1 MRVRE
6 GAASMMTMPTRRAAR
21 SAISLIAMVALL
33 LCQAVWAGIL
43 PPGRLAVGMSHTF
56 EAEAAAPTCHNLG
69 GTDVPGNA
77 APSPC
82 DSAQLPSDEV
92 KLPVFAAGALVVAI
106 AMSIASE
113 PETPSHR
120 VELVHPAGVP
130 PPLRLLHCRF
140 RN

>member
-1 MRVRE
+1 MRAPQ
-6 GAASMMTMPTRRAAR
+6 GTASMMIMPTRNAAR
-21 SAISLIAMVALL
+21 SAISLIAVVALL
-33 LCQAVWAGIL
+33 FCQAVWAGVL
-43 PPGRLAVGMSHTF
+43 PSERLAVGMSHAF
-56 EAEAAAPTCHNLG
+56 GVEVAAPTCHDLG

-77 APSPC
+77 ALSPC
-82 DSAQLPSDEV
+82 DSGQLPSDEV

-106 AMSIASE
+106 AMSIASA

>member
-1 MRVRE
+1 
-6 GAASMMTMPTRRAAR
+6 MMTMPTRRAAR

-92 KLPVFAAGALVVAI
+92 KPPVVASAVMI
-106 AMSIASE
+106 VASLLLFA
-113 PETPSHR
+113 PESEALHHR
-120 VELVHPAGVP
+120 IELAHPAGVP

>member
-1 MRVRE
+1 
-6 GAASMMTMPTRRAAR
+6 MMIMPTRNAAR
-21 SAISLIAMVALL
+21 SAISLIAVVALL
-33 LCQAVWAGIL
+33 FCQAVWAGML
-43 PPGRLAVGMSHTF
+43 PSERLAAGMSHAF
-56 EAEAAAPTCHNLG
+56 GVEAAAPTCHDLG

-92 KLPVFAAGALVVAI
+92 KLPVVASAVMVVASLLLI
-106 AMSIASE
+106 A
-113 PETPSHR
+113 PEFESLPLR
-120 VELVHPAGVP
+120 IELAHPAGVP